1 MSLNLKKSKSGE
13 DAEAEAV
20 GLRPTYKLS
29 TVNSSDDSM
38 NSNHDAQ
45 TELQEKHSDGHA
57 LHSAAAH
64 SILHITQPA
73 RHWSDRYESY

>member
-20 GLRPTYKLS
+20 GLRPSHELS
-29 TVNSSDDSM
+29 TLNLSDDS
-38 NSNHDAQ
+38 NPDAH
-45 TELQEKHSDGHA
+45 TELKGKHADGHA
-57 LHSAAAH
+57 LNSAD

-73 RHWSDRYESY
+73 HHWSDRYESY